1 MLLVIV
7 STVILLVVIFGLLRF
22 ISPEGRLIYAI
33 IVWLALLNWVYSI
46 ARWEKKKDRI
56 NSHS

>member
-22 ISPEGRLIYAI
+22 TSPEGRLIYAI

-46 ARWEKKKDRI
+46 ARWEKKKDRD
-56 NSHS
+56 